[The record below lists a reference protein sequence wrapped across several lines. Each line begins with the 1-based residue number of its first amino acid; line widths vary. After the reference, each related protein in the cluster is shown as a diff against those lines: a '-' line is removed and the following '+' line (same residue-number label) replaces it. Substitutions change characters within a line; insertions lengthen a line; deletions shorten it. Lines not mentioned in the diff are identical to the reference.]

1 MSNLLTFNIL
11 ILAPVKRAK
20 PARFTKNL
28 LSRMENA
35 KGPIALLLKFKE
47 NRIRVKVY
55 TRKEHGIRGYITGFI
70 EAFDKHFNLA
80 LIDCIEVWKRRK
92 FQYSENKIPCLGQ
105 PTDCSKFLKKLGIK
119 VPELT
124 VKSLDRKNVQCT
136 RKVQQ
141 LMIRGE
147 EVVLIGE
154 DNSTDELKDRM
165 NILKV

>member
-1 MSNLLTFNIL
+1 MD
-11 ILAPVKRAK
+11 
-20 PARFTKNL
+20 
-28 LSRMENA
+28 NA
-35 KGPIALLLKFKE
+35 KGPIALLKKFKE
-47 NRIRVKVY
+47 NRIRVKVL

-92 FQYSENKIPCLGQ
+92 FQYSENKIPSLGQ

-119 VPELT
+119 VPVLT
-124 VKSLDRKNVQCT
+124 VQSLNRKNVQCT
-136 RKVQQ
+136 RQVQQ

-154 DNSTDELKDRM
+154 DNSADELKDRM